1 MFAASAGVV
10 SVNKNVCIA
19 ERILGPRMQFIPRD
33 IDAAAGSQIRGV
45 VKTLQNPAARVLLGA
60 GASGRLVDQV
70 AE

>member
-1 MFAASAGVV
+1 
-10 SVNKNVCIA
+10 
-19 ERILGPRMQFIPRD
+19 MQFIPRD

-45 VKTLQNPAARVLLGA
+45 VKTLQNPAARVLLGS